1 MFLGVYFIDVPGCSW
16 VFVYF
21 IDVPGCSWVFAL
33 PGCSK
38 FLDDVDYRMIV
49 IYIIYSFWTSFVKI
63 CVVEILEI
71 LIIYCFFR

>member
-38 FLDDVDYRMIV
+38 FLDDVNYGMIV
-49 IYIIYSFWTSFVKI
+49 IYN
-63 CVVEILEI
+63 I
-71 LIIYCFFR
+71 LILDVICENLCD